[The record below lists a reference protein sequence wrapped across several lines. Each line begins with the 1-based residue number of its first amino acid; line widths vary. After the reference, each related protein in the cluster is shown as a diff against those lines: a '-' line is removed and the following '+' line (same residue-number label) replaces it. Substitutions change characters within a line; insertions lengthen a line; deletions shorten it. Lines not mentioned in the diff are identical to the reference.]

1 MLYYYW
7 AKILPLLGSPDPLG
21 SDRIKANEKVVAK
34 GGDALMSKI
43 IVRIQL
49 FLDKVFGHKYT
60 GFTIKAPFINFS
72 FAPMKLIQIALTDT
86 DFFIGWFIT

>member
-1 MLYYYW
+1 
-7 AKILPLLGSPDPLG
+7 
-21 SDRIKANEKVVAK
+21 
-34 GGDALMSKI
+34 MSKI

-72 FAPMKLIQIALTDT
+72 FAPTKLIQIALTDT
-86 DFFIGWFIT
+86 DFFIGWFCPFPIDCIAIIISSIWF

>member
-1 MLYYYW
+1 
-7 AKILPLLGSPDPLG
+7 
-21 SDRIKANEKVVAK
+21 
-34 GGDALMSKI
+34 MSKI

-72 FAPMKLIQIALTDT
+72 FAPTKLIQIALTDT
-86 DFFIGWFIT
+86 ALRTRLVKLEKKRADAEKELEARKAEVDNLTQRRAPGR

>member
-1 MLYYYW
+1 
-7 AKILPLLGSPDPLG
+7 
-21 SDRIKANEKVVAK
+21 
-34 GGDALMSKI
+34 MSKI

-72 FAPMKLIQIALTDT
+72 FAPTKLIQIALTDT
-86 DFFIGWFIT
+86 NFFIGWFIT

>member
-1 MLYYYW
+1 
-7 AKILPLLGSPDPLG
+7 
-21 SDRIKANEKVVAK
+21 
-34 GGDALMSKI
+34 MSKI

-72 FAPMKLIQIALTDT
+72 FAPAKLIQIALTDT
-86 DFFIGWFIT
+86 DFFIT

>member
-1 MLYYYW
+1 MLFRS
-7 AKILPLLGSPDPLG
+7 SPDPLG

-72 FAPMKLIQIALTDT
+72 FAPTKLIQIALTDT